1 MARVL
6 IITGMHRSGTS
17 LVASLFE
24 RAGIYLGAR
33 LLAPQADNPFGFF
46 EDVEFVSFHEAA
58 LRARGQNIL
67 VPRAFI
73 LTPDAIEEQRA
84 RELIAA
90 RAAYALWG
98 WKDPRTSLALDF
110 WNALIPDARF
120 LFVYRH
126 PFDVILSL
134 ARRDEVVGFDFF
146 NALDAWRAYN
156 EPILKF
162 ARAHPDTTLLCNTY
176 ALLEQIELF
185 QRALAQKFSLAL
197 ELTAQTRD
205 ELYRAE
211 HLRRAPRSLESDAL
225 LKQIHPDAS
234 ALYDELQTNAML
246 RATETIQNAS
256 PEISALAQFAA
267 RLPAPLNEANQ
278 RALLGALVALTDP
291 ALYTNFARAH
301 VARTNELENQRR
313 AWEQTA
319 QERAQALETQTA
331 WAAPRLN
338 DLQQLE
344 SNAIVRALI
353 RLGIAPRPAT
363 EK

>member
-24 RAGIYLGAR
+24 RAGIHLGAR

-46 EDVEFVSFHEAA
+46 EDVEFVNFHEDA

-67 VPRAFI
+67 VPRDFA
-73 LTPDAIEEQRA
+73 LTPDAAEKQRA

-90 RAAYALWG
+90 RASHALWG
-98 WKDPRTSLALDF
+98 WKDPRTSLTLDF

-146 NALDAWRAYN
+146 NALDAWCAYN
-156 EPILKF
+156 ESILKF
-162 ARAHPDTTLLCNTY
+162 ARAHPDTTLRCNTY

-211 HLRRAPRSLESDAL
+211 HLHRAPRSPESDAL
-225 LKQIHPDAS
+225 LKQIHPDAA
-234 ALYDELQTNAML
+234 ALYDELQTGATP
-246 RATETIQNAS
+246 RAEETIQNAS

-278 RALLGALVALTDP
+278 RALLIALVALTDP
-291 ALYTNFARAH
+291 ALYENFARTH
-301 VARTNELENQRR
+301 VTRTNELENQRR

-319 QERAQALETQTA
+319 QERAQTLQTQTA
-331 WAAPRLN
+331 WATRRMR
-338 DLQQLE
+338 DLERLE
-344 SNAIVRALI
+344 SNAMVRALM
-353 RLGIAPRPAT
+353 RLGIAPRSAT